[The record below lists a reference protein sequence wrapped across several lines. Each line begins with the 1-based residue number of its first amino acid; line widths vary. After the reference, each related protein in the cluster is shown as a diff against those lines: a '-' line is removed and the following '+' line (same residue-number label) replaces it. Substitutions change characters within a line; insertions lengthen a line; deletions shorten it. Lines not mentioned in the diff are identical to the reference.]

1 VAADLGFA
9 VADVLA
15 WGADNLIAP
24 ILTGVF
30 VGVALR
36 WAAIAGEVTEHAARA
51 EELNT
56 DLVRWVRDRSRRLD
70 AEIWHALNLARQGII
85 EDVVASPLPPDLGG
99 TAPGSQ
105 ADSGAFL
112 RRVERLMRAALH
124 EYRDQASRTVR
135 FYRAMARS
143 EGWLHGRLRG
153 RRSQKEPSALRL
165 SEHSRELLGSWR
177 TRAVPVNG
185 DPTVTVNDDPTRQDD
200 AADIRPL
207 EDPAGVTWDAARQV
221 GGGE

>member
-1 VAADLGFA
+1 MGAELLCA
-9 VADVLA
+9 VGNALA
-15 WGADNLIAP
+15 WGADKLIAP

-36 WAAIAGEVTEHAARA
+36 WAAISSEVSEHDARA

-56 DLVRWVRDRSRRLD
+56 DLIRWIRDRSRGLD

-85 EDVVASPLPPDLGG
+85 EDVVAPPLPPALEG

-105 ADSGAFL
+105 ADAGAFL
-112 RRVERLMRAALH
+112 NRIERLMHAALH

-135 FYRAMARS
+135 TYRAMARN
-143 EGWLHGRLRG
+143 EGLLHRKLRA
-153 RRSQKEPSALRL
+153 RRPTTGPSPLIL
-165 SEHSRELLGSWR
+165 SEHSRDLLGTWR
-177 TRAVPVNG
+177 TRKAPVYG
-185 DPTVTVNDDPTRQDD
+185 EPTVTVDDDPTRADD

-207 EDPAGVTWDAARQV
+207 EDPTGLTWDAARRV
-221 GGGE
+221 V